1 MNKYPWLCAALVMAL
16 RLAAAPATNAAA
28 GGGPAAAAA
37 TNAVAGATNV
47 AAEAEAEE
55 VKTAFTKPTLK
66 SVADT
71 VKNAQAGVPEPALRA
86 FMDMM
91 GWDVRT
97 ERGINDFFQRSLAFT
112 MNVVRRG
119 NSPNVKRVIELARA
133 NPYETQQGE
142 NVVIFYPKTIT
153 VTSGGKQVRKPFGE
167 VCPVDKIVS
176 AADGAFTQ
184 TADALLFS
192 PFLYWG
198 QKARAKI
205 FLITDAPAWAI
216 MQRSGTR
223 PVGVVVTEPDYRE
236 IYVHVTPLSLP
247 FLDQA
252 VAYAVSEQVVN
263 EYSMIVSGKSKSQ
276 MPLFFT
282 LGLAAEMSK
291 LSSVLTE
298 QGPQQ
303 VRRFGAR
310 EIGPKDILQLRK
322 KVEAGQLQ
330 SEQLPLM
337 STRLVAIDRLLEATS
352 YPSGSEDLY
361 YMMRQDAALV
371 TYLRENGTLAFL
383 ALARNL
389 ADGRTMDRAFD
400 NSYAK
405 IRTMISGTGSADKE
419 EKERSSRARKNDK
432 DDKRASR
439 ERKDEKSATEYS
451 ADDVL
456 KGLKWLKSRAK
467 DVIFTPLTE
476 EYMKERA
483 RETSGT

>member
-1 MNKYPWLCAALVMAL
+1 
-16 RLAAAPATNAAA
+16 
-28 GGGPAAAAA
+28 
-37 TNAVAGATNV
+37 
-47 AAEAEAEE
+47 
-55 VKTAFTKPTLK
+55 
-66 SVADT
+66 
-71 VKNAQAGVPEPALRA
+71 
-86 FMDMM
+86 
-91 GWDVRT
+91 
-97 ERGINDFFQRSLAFT
+97 
-112 MNVVRRG
+112 
-119 NSPNVKRVIELARA
+119 
-133 NPYETQQGE
+133 
-142 NVVIFYPKTIT
+142 
-153 VTSGGKQVRKPFGE
+153 
-167 VCPVDKIVS
+167 
-176 AADGAFTQ
+176 
-184 TADALLFS
+184 
-192 PFLYWG
+192 
-198 QKARAKI
+198 
-205 FLITDAPAWAI
+205 
-216 MQRSGTR
+216 
-223 PVGVVVTEPDYRE
+223 
-236 IYVHVTPLSLP
+236 
-247 FLDQA
+247 
-252 VAYAVSEQVVN
+252 
-263 EYSMIVSGKSKSQ
+263 
-276 MPLFFT
+276 
-282 LGLAAEMSK
+282 
-291 LSSVLTE
+291 
-298 QGPQQ
+298 
-303 VRRFGAR
+303 
-310 EIGPKDILQLRK
+310 
-322 KVEAGQLQ
+322 LQ

-439 ERKDEKSATEYS
+439 ARKDGKSATEYS